1 MSGTLY
7 IRRPTN
13 SVNLEISHDPTF
25 VPVRTTTSSTTNGQT
40 TFSQLN
46 SRWNTLGNTSETIG
60 AISNGF
66 SIDIDS
72 SVYDSVGITNL
83 RLRDNNDTVQD
94 IPLNTTGSTT
104 DTARSDLSHRF
115 FILTDQDASAPST
128 RIHFRVEIDPVLY
141 IRKNTSN
148 ANNLEIADNS
158 SYTNAIVA
166 SSKSFNSAFS
176 TYTDY
181 SNTWNTSPAGAS
193 TDLVGY
199 FTGFNIVIDSNV
211 YDALAYVSIRIV
223 DSLDTKQTITLNTS
237 GSTTTSLDPSISA
250 PFFILSDN
258 DSTPP
263 ATKIQFNITEL
274 CVAPFTK
281 IPKIVEIKD
290 VAVGDIIRTSRGDLP
305 IAHIMKTQTTKNK
318 EYVKF
323 EKGCLAP
330 NLPTD
335 DFYVSEPHPLSL
347 GFYKNELLN
356 NGEYDDKED
365 DYIMLQIAAGELVGT
380 IPGIT
385 KVTRDFGHYYN
396 LVFDEHA
403 SIDMEGID
411 VCSHHPRTGP
421 FFLPRDKYIDSSK
434 IDEKKID
441 KKITNPK
448 FIRMCDLIIRYKPE
462 NVELK
467 EFLASCLTS
476 DLNKKRQ
483 LIN

>member
-7 IRRPTN
+7 IRRN
-13 SVNLEISHDPTF
+13 GVNLEVSHNSSFAPI
-25 VPVRTTTSSTTNGQT
+25 RTTTSITTNGEDEYSEINT
-40 TFSQLN
+40 T
-46 SRWNTLGNTSETIG
+46 WNTAGNSTETIG

-72 SVYDSVGITNL
+72 SVYHSSAITYL
-83 RLRDNNDTVQD
+83 RLRDSNDTTQD
-94 IPLNTTGSTT
+94 ILLNTSGSTSA
-104 DTARSDLSHRF
+104 TASSSLSHRF
-115 FILTDQDASAPST
+115 FILTDQDGSAPST
-128 RIHFRVEIDPVLY
+128 RIHFRVEINPVLY

-148 ANNLEIADNS
+148 TNNLEIADNS
-158 SYTNAIVA
+158 NYTNAIVA
-166 SSKSFNSAFS
+166 SSKAFNSGFS

-181 SNTWNTSPAGAS
+181 NSTWNTSPVGGS

-211 YDALAYVSIRIV
+211 YDALAYVSLRIK
-223 DSLDTKQTITLNTS
+223 DSADNTQTITLNTS
-237 GSTTTSLDPSISA
+237 GSTTATLDSNISA

-258 DSTPP
+258 DLSPP
-263 ATKIQFNITEL
+263 ATKIQFSISEL

-305 IAHIMKTQTTKNK
+305 ISHIMKTQTGEHK

-330 NLPTD
+330 NLPSD
-335 DFYVSEPHPLSL
+335 DFYVTEPHPLSL
-347 GFYKNELLN
+347 GFYKNEVLN
-356 NGEYDDKED
+356 NGKYDDKED

-403 SIDMEGID
+403 SIDMEGLD

-483 LIN
+483 LVN

>member
-7 IRRPTN
+7 IRRN
-13 SVNLEISHDPTF
+13 GVNLEVSHNSSFAPI
-25 VPVRTTTSSTTNGQT
+25 RTTTSITTNGEDEYSEINT
-40 TFSQLN
+40 T
-46 SRWNTLGNTSETIG
+46 WNTTGNSTETIG

-72 SVYDSVGITNL
+72 SVYHASAITHL
-83 RLRDNNDTVQD
+83 RLRDSNDTTQD
-94 IPLNTTGSTT
+94 ILLNTSGSTSA
-104 DTARSDLSHRF
+104 TASSGLSHRF
-115 FILTDQDASAPST
+115 FILTDQDGSAPST
-128 RIHFRVEIDPVLY
+128 RIHFRVEINPVLY

-148 ANNLEIADNS
+148 TNNLEIADNS
-158 SYTNAIVA
+158 NYTNATVA
-166 SSKSFNSAFS
+166 SSKSFNSPFS

-181 SNTWNTSPAGAS
+181 NTTWNSSPAGVA

-199 FTGFNIVIDSNV
+199 FSGFDIVIDSNV
-211 YDALAYVSIRIV
+211 YDALAYVSLRII
-223 DSLDTKQTITLNTS
+223 DSADNTQTITLNTS
-237 GSTTTSLDPSISA
+237 GSTTATLNSNVSA

-258 DSTPP
+258 DLSPP
-263 ATKIQFNITEL
+263 ATKIQFSISEL

-305 IAHIMKTQTTKNK
+305 ISHIMKTQTGVHK

-330 NLPTD
+330 NLPSD
-335 DFYVSEPHPLSL
+335 DFYVTEPHPLSL
-347 GFYKNELLN
+347 GFYKNEVIN
-356 NGEYDDKED
+356 NGKYDDKED

-403 SIDMEGID
+403 SIDMEGLD

-421 FFLPRDKYIDSSK
+421 FFLPRDKYIDNSK

-467 EFLASCLTS
+467 EFLAGCLTS

-483 LIN
+483 LVN

>member
-7 IRRPTN
+7 IRRN
-13 SVNLEISHDPTF
+13 GVNLEVSHNSSFAPI
-25 VPVRTTTSSTTNGQT
+25 RTTTSITTNGEDEYSEINT
-40 TFSQLN
+40 T
-46 SRWNTLGNTSETIG
+46 WNTAGNSTETIG

-72 SVYDSVGITNL
+72 SVYHSSAITYL
-83 RLRDNNDTVQD
+83 RLRDSNDTTQD
-94 IPLNTTGSTT
+94 ILLNTSGSTSA
-104 DTARSDLSHRF
+104 TASSSLSHRF
-115 FILTDQDASAPST
+115 FILTDQDGSAPST
-128 RIHFRVEIDPVLY
+128 RIHFRVEINPVLY

-148 ANNLEIADNS
+148 TNNLEIADNS
-158 SYTNAIVA
+158 NYTNAIVA
-166 SSKSFNSAFS
+166 SSKAFNSGFS

-181 SNTWNTSPAGAS
+181 NSTWNTSPVGGS

-211 YDALAYVSIRIV
+211 YDALAYVSLRIK
-223 DSLDTKQTITLNTS
+223 DSADNTQTITLNTS
-237 GSTTTSLDPSISA
+237 GSTTATLDSNISA

-258 DSTPP
+258 DLSPP
-263 ATKIQFNITEL
+263 ATKIQFSISEL

-305 IAHIMKTQTTKNK
+305 ISHIMKTQTGEHK

-330 NLPTD
+330 NLPSD
-335 DFYVSEPHPLSL
+335 DFYVTEPHPLSL
-347 GFYKNELLN
+347 GFYKNEVLN
-356 NGEYDDKED
+356 NGKYDDKED

-403 SIDMEGID
+403 SIDMEGLD

-421 FFLPRDKYIDSSK
+421 FFLPRDKYIDNSK

-483 LIN
+483 LVN

>member
-7 IRRPTN
+7 IKRN
-13 SVNLEISHDPTF
+13 GDNLELSINSTF
-25 VPVRTTTSSTTNGQT
+25 SPLRTTTSEALDGEDEYSELDSLWSSEG
-40 TFSQLN
+40 N
-46 SRWNTLGNTSETIG
+46 SSEYFG
-60 AISNGF
+60 ALSSGF
-66 SIDIDS
+66 SINIDS
-72 SVYDSVGITNL
+72 GVGAQLGWNYIRLLDSN
-83 RLRDNNDTVQD
+83 DNVQNIELNADTFQN
-94 IPLNTTGSTT
+94 PPTALST
-104 DTARSDLSHRF
+104 LSHRF
-115 FILTDQDASAPST
+115 FILTDQDST
-128 RIHFRVEIDPVLY
+128 SPATRVHFKVEITGTLY
-141 IRKNTSN
+141 IKRPDSGQYH
-148 ANNLEIADNS
+148 LQIADNS
-158 SYTNAIVA
+158 GYTNGITA
-166 SSKSFNSAFS
+166 SSIAYNSAS
-176 TYTDY
+176 VLYTNYVTAWGSGTD
-181 SNTWNTSPAGAS
+181 

-199 FTGFNIVIDSNV
+199 SPGFNIVIDSSV
-211 YDALAYVSIRIV
+211 YNSSEITSIRLR
-223 DSLDTKQTITLNTS
+223 DSSNNVQTISSLS
-237 GSTTTSLDPSISA
+237 GGTTATADINITA
-250 PFFILSDN
+250 PFFIMTDN
-258 DSTPP
+258 NSSPP
-263 ATKIQFNITEL
+263 ATRINFHITEL

-330 NLPTD
+330 NLPSD
-335 DFYVSEPHPLSL
+335 DFYVTEQHPLSL

-356 NGEYDDKED
+356 EGQYDDKED
-365 DYIMLQIAAGELVGT
+365 DYIMLQMAAGELVGT

-385 KVTRDFGHYYN
+385 KVTRNFGHYYN

-421 FFLPRDKYIDSSK
+421 FYLPRDKYIDSSK
-434 IDEKKID
+434 INDKKID

-462 NVELK
+462 NIELK

>member
-7 IRRPTN
+7 IRRN
-13 SVNLEISHDPTF
+13 GNNLELSTSSTF
-25 VPVRTTTSSTTNGQT
+25 SPLITTTSITANGQDEYSELDT
-40 TFSQLN
+40 LWSNAGNSAVSITGLSKGFALN
-46 SRWNTLGNTSETIG
+46 
-60 AISNGF
+60 
-66 SIDIDS
+66 IDS
-72 SVYDSVGITNL
+72 SVYDELGLTHI
-83 RLRDNNDTVQD
+83 RLRDINDTTHP
-94 IPLNTTGSTT
+94 ITLAFSGSTT
-104 DTARSDLSHRF
+104 STVRSDLFSRF
-115 FILTDQDASAPST
+115 FILTDEDGTPPAT
-128 RIHFRVEIDPVLY
+128 RIHYKIEINALY
-141 IRKNTSN
+141 IKRISN
-148 ANNLEIADNS
+148 NLVIANNSA
-158 SYTNAIVA
+158 YTNSITA
-166 SSKSFNSAFS
+166 SSITFNGDSS
-176 TYTDY
+176 SVYNDY
-181 SNTWNTSPAGAS
+181 VTTWGSNGD
-193 TDLVGY
+193 TDLLSY
-199 FTGFNIVIDSNV
+199 LLRPGFDI
-211 YDALAYVSIRIV
+211 IV
-223 DSLDTKQTITLNTS
+223 DSSVYNSLAYASVKLRDSNNN
-237 GSTTTSLDPSISA
+237 TTTISLTSASEFTATANSSIDA

-258 DSTPP
+258 DTSAP
-263 ATKIQFNITEL
+263 ATRIHFHISVL

-330 NLPTD
+330 NLPSD
-335 DFYVSEPHPLSL
+335 DFYVTEPHPLSL

-403 SIDMEGID
+403 SIDMEGLD

>member
-7 IRRPTN
+7 IRRN
-13 SVNLEISHDPTF
+13 GVNLEISHNSTF
-25 VPVRTTTSSTTNGQT
+25 SPIRTTTAVTTNGQT

-46 SRWNTLGNTSETIG
+46 SRWNSFGYTSETFG

-66 SIDIDS
+66 AINIDS
-72 SVYDSVGITNL
+72 SVYHSSGLTNL

-94 IPLNTTGSTT
+94 IPLNLTGSTT
-104 DTARSDLSHRF
+104 ATARSDLSHRF
-115 FILTDQDASAPST
+115 FILTDQDGTAPAT
-128 RIHFRVEIDPVLY
+128 WIHFRVEIDPVLY
-141 IRKNTSN
+141 IKKNSTN

-158 SYTNAIVA
+158 GYTNSIVA

-211 YDALAYVSIRIV
+211 YDALAYVSLRII
-223 DSLDTKQTITLNTS
+223 DSNDNVQTISLTS
-237 GSTTTSLDPSISA
+237 GSSTTTSLDPSISA

-258 DSTPP
+258 DTLPP
-263 ATKIQFNITEL
+263 ATKIQFNINEL

-305 IAHIMKTQTTKNK
+305 IAHIMKTQTTNNK

-330 NLPTD
+330 NLPSD
-335 DFYVSEPHPLSL
+335 DFYVTEPHPLSL
-347 GFYKNELLN
+347 GFYKNEVLN

-365 DYIMLQIAAGELVGT
+365 DYIMLQIAAGELVDT
-380 IPGIT
+380 LPGIT

-421 FFLPRDKYIDSSK
+421 FYLPRDKYIDNSK
-434 IDEKKID
+434 IDDKKIE

-448 FIRMCDLIIRYKPE
+448 FIRFNDLLIRHKPKD
-462 NVELK
+462 VELK

-476 DLNKKRQ
+476 NLNKKRQ
-483 LIN
+483 LMN

>member
-7 IRRPTN
+7 IRRN
-13 SVNLEISHDPTF
+13 GVNLEVSHNSSFAPI
-25 VPVRTTTSSTTNGQT
+25 RTTTSITTNGEDEYSEINT
-40 TFSQLN
+40 T
-46 SRWNTLGNTSETIG
+46 WNTAGNSTETIG

-72 SVYDSVGITNL
+72 SVYHSSAITYL
-83 RLRDNNDTVQD
+83 RLRDSNDTTQD
-94 IPLNTTGSTT
+94 ILLNTSGSTSA
-104 DTARSDLSHRF
+104 TASSSLSHRF
-115 FILTDQDASAPST
+115 FILTDQDGSTPST
-128 RIHFRVEIDPVLY
+128 RIHFRVEINPVLY

-148 ANNLEIADNS
+148 TNNLEIADNS
-158 SYTNAIVA
+158 NYTNAIVA
-166 SSKSFNSAFS
+166 SSKAFNSGFS

-181 SNTWNTSPAGAS
+181 NSTWNTSPVGGS

-211 YDALAYVSIRIV
+211 YDALAYVSLRIK
-223 DSLDTKQTITLNTS
+223 DSADNTQTITLNTS
-237 GSTTTSLDPSISA
+237 GSTTATLDSNISA

-258 DSTPP
+258 DLSPP
-263 ATKIQFNITEL
+263 ATKIQFSISEL

-305 IAHIMKTQTTKNK
+305 IAHIMKTQTGEHK

-330 NLPTD
+330 NLPSD
-335 DFYVSEPHPLSL
+335 DFYVTEPHPLSL
-347 GFYKNELLN
+347 GFYKNEVLN
-356 NGEYDDKED
+356 NGKYDDKED
-365 DYIMLQIAAGELVGT
+365 DYIMLQMAAGELVDT

-403 SIDMEGID
+403 SIDMEGLD

-421 FFLPRDKYIDSSK
+421 FFLPREKYIDNSK

-467 EFLASCLTS
+467 EFLAGCLTS

-483 LIN
+483 LVN